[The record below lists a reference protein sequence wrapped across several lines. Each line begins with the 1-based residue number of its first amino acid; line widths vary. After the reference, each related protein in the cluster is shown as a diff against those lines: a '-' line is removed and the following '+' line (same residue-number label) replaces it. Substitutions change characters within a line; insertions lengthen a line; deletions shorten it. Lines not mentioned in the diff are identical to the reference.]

1 MMESGWQETAGR
13 WLAADQAGRDMEAEA
28 EFGALLRARTTTVPS
43 ATLEARIWQATR
55 WVRVRNKVLILARR
69 FGLPAATVV
78 AGAAGLYYS
87 VTLVL
92 PLVAQAL
99 VRGIA
104 WLVRGFVWVTLA
116 FTEGI
121 DTWSLLAQLGR
132 ALGDA
137 IATPE
142 VTAALII
149 IQLIG
154 ILAFHLLN
162 RVLAREKE
170 TSQ

>member
-1 MMESGWQETAGR
+1 
-13 WLAADQAGRDMEAEA
+13 
-28 EFGALLRARTTTVPS
+28 V
-43 ATLEARIWQATR
+43 
-55 WVRVRNKVLILARR
+55 
-69 FGLPAATVV
+69 
-78 AGAAGLYYS
+78 AAGLYVG
-87 VTLVL
+87 VTLLIPIAV
-92 PLVAQAL
+92 QSL

-104 WLVRGFVWVTLA
+104 WLVRGFVWTTLA
-116 FTEGI
+116 FTEGL

-132 ALGDA
+132 ALADA

-154 ILAFHLLN
+154 VLAFHLLN

-170 TSQ
+170 ISQ

>member
-1 MMESGWQETAGR
+1 MMESEWQGAADR

-28 EFGALLRARTTTVPS
+28 EFGALLRARATPAPS
-43 ATLEARIWQATR
+43 ANLEARIWRATR
-55 WVRVRNKVLILARR
+55 WVRFRSKALILARR
-69 FGLPAATVV
+69 FGIPAATVV

-104 WLVRGFVWVTLA
+104 WLVRGFVWITLA

-121 DTWSLLAQLGR
+121 DTWSLLVQLGR

-154 ILAFHLLN
+154 VLAFHLLN

-170 TSQ
+170 ISQ

>member
-1 MMESGWQETAGR
+1 V
-13 WLAADQAGRDMEAEA
+13 EAEA
-28 EFGALLRARTTTVPS
+28 EFGALLRTRAISTPS
-43 ATLEARIWQATR
+43 ANLEDRIWRATR
-55 WVRVRNKVLILARR
+55 WVRLRSRALILARR
-69 FGLPAATVV
+69 VGIPAATVA

-87 VTLVL
+87 VTLLL
-92 PLVAQAL
+92 PLAAQTF

-104 WLVRGFVWVTLA
+104 ALVRGFVWITLA
-116 FTEGI
+116 FTEGL

-132 ALGDA
+132 ALADT

-154 ILAFHLLN
+154 VLAFHLLN

-170 TSQ
+170 ISQ

>member
-1 MMESGWQETAGR
+1 MEPERQDAADR
-13 WLAADQAGRDMEAEA
+13 WLTADQAGREVEADA
-28 EFGALLRARTTTVPS
+28 EFGTVLRARANLAPS
-43 ATLEARIWQATR
+43 ANLEARIWQATR
-55 WVRVRNKVLILARR
+55 WVRLRRQALILARR
-69 FGLPAATVV
+69 AGVAAATVV
-78 AGAAGLYYS
+78 GVAAGLYFG
-87 VTLVL
+87 VTLLIPIAV
-92 PLVAQAL
+92 QSL

-104 WLVRGFVWVTLA
+104 WLVRGFVWTTLA
-116 FTEGI
+116 FTEGL

-154 ILAFHLLN
+154 VLAFHLLN

-170 TSQ
+170 ISQ